1 VFSSTPY
8 LEMSTKTNSPSSSI
22 PTTERNISSAQ
33 EIQRAAEDGRL
44 SKISPE
50 TIVKWIRSALDA
62 EDLDSKIA
70 FIKGRIL
77 DSATKIKAAR
87 SKFTPAEIAPEFRCF
102 TNGSTVSIITAAL
115 LELSEEEKIATVDPG
130 RAPVYSFL

>member
-1 VFSSTPY
+1 
-8 LEMSTKTNSPSSSI
+8 MSTKSNPPSSSM
-22 PTTERNISSAQ
+22 PTTERSISSAQ
-33 EIQRAAEDGRL
+33 EIQSAAQDGRL

-77 DSATKIKAAR
+77 ESSVKIKIAK
-87 SKFTPAEIAPEFRCF
+87 SKFTPVEIAPEFRCF

-115 LELSEEEKIATVDPG
+115 LELSEEGKIETIDPG